1 MDFLA
6 PRGVNRFSRASGA
19 AFKDTWQPNFCLASQ
34 AQLGE
39 LVFTLNRQ
47 AGLTL
52 KMNIQ
57 SLRREWR
64 AEGERQ
70 SHQQWQT
77 RAGSQAA
84 PGWGQVYTAPAGC
97 LPRRT
102 SLHVQGLGCLSG
114 RLHGIWALPDEYKAA
129 TLHSR
134 PRAMQT
140 VTPIDK
146 DTGLPV
152 PCLPFGPFLP
162 LLRSLRP

>member
-6 PRGVNRFSRASGA
+6 PRGVNRFSCASGA

-34 AQLGE
+34 AQLGQ

-57 SLRREWR
+57 TLRREWR
-64 AEGERQ
+64 AEGERP

-84 PGWGQVYTAPAGC
+84 PGWGQAFTQLQLGVSPGEAAFMFKAWGASVGVSMVPGLCPMNTKQQRCTAGQRQC
-97 LPRRT
+97 R
-102 SLHVQGLGCLSG
+102 Q
-114 RLHGIWALPDEYKAA
+114 
-129 TLHSR
+129 
-134 PRAMQT
+134 
-140 VTPIDK
+140 
-146 DTGLPV
+146 
-152 PCLPFGPFLP
+152 
-162 LLRSLRP
+162 